1 MGTADVGIYRAYSA
15 GSISIA
21 MALFAMFNAVF
32 FPTASKYEKK
42 GAIFERLNKLMP
54 YFGGLGVPM
63 TVLCVFILLKFYGAE
78 YPFDLGLAILFG
90 VAGVVAFINGCYAW
104 LMASV
109 GQRGIMV
116 TTSGALICA
125 LTNVV
130 LNILLIP
137 LMGLVGAVI
146 STIVSYILY
155 TCLLFMKRKLIQ
167 GE

>member
-1 MGTADVGIYRAYSA
+1 
-15 GSISIA
+15 
-21 MALFAMFNAVF
+21 MALFAMFNMVF
-32 FPTASKYEKK
+32 FPTASKYERK
-42 GAIFERLNKLMP
+42 GAIFERLNKLLP
-54 YFGGLGVPM
+54 YFGGLGIPA
-63 TVLCVFILLKFYGAE
+63 TVLCVFILLKFYGTE

-90 VAGVVAFINGCYAW
+90 VAAVVAFINGCYAW

-116 TTSGALICA
+116 TTSRALICA

-137 LMGLVGAVI
+137 RMGLVGAVI
-146 STIVSYILY
+146 ATIVSYLLY
-155 TCLLFMKRKLIQ
+155 TSLLFVKRQLIQ